1 MSTVALDV
9 LELEKLQSQGGRAFW
24 GTDIQTLHPKPF
36 PHPSGND
43 VTPVYPL

>member
-9 LELEKLQSQGGRAFW
+9 LELEKLQGQGGRTFW
-24 GTDIQTLHPKPF
+24 GTYIQTLHPKPF

-43 VTPVYPL
+43 VIPVYLL